1 MLNIEEAYESKTETE
16 FITVRLDKWMELHL
30 KQLTLENERSNYQ
43 SKFWNSEAK
52 VEELKKKVAVL
63 EAEVEKLRPH
73 KEFRE
78 INLIDIAR
86 KNSEVLEEEANE

>member
-1 MLNIEEAYESKTETE
+1 MEEKKIEGITEV
-16 FITVRLDKWMELHL
+16 ISVPLKDWMELHL
-30 KQLTLENERSNYQ
+30 KQQTLENDKSNYQ
-43 SKFWNSEAK
+43 SRCWNAENK
-52 VEELKKKVAVL
+52 VEVLSKKVAEL

>member
-1 MLNIEEAYESKTETE
+1 MEEKKIEGITEV
-16 FITVRLDKWMELHL
+16 ITVSLKDWMELHL
-30 KQLTLENERSNYQ
+30 TNQSLEAERSSYQ
-43 SKFWNSEAK
+43 SKYWDVMRKN
-52 VEELKKKVAVL
+52 EELKSKVSEL